1 MSIITRF
8 LAVVTEP
15 QFKLARDLMAMAIAD
30 GEVTYEERTAMS
42 AICKLEGIDEAQL
55 MASLRGGTA
64 GFGPE
69 LSRTGFG
76 DAEGGSDVWVPQ
88 SRQEK
93 EAYLRDVIKL
103 IGADGYAAPEEVYL
117 FQIIAGRMGLNQMD
131 VVGLFLLTAT
141 RNYFQGD
148 AGARILASFLKNHI
162 APKSKTERANRESLR
177 TIYDTVAKNTEVCHD
192 EELDR
197 ELLRQNLARA
207 TETFLENELLM
218 KEFADIGLNFATMLK
233 EEEEL
238 IFRRYCSF

>member
-42 AICKLEGIDEAQL
+42 AICKLEGIDEEKL

-64 GFGPE
+64 GAD
-69 LSRTGFG
+69 